1 MRLSPSPASLQS
13 SKGDIRYTSGMNWLQ
28 RVLLWCAARI
38 VPSLDKLLRTA
49 GGKLEYV
56 ELEMAN
62 LREKNSARR
71 DRIREEQQE
80 IRESLAMMGPQWS
93 AMAAQPRVGTSEALR
108 EAKAPDGVVM
118 LTERLWELELALE
131 DRGWVRE
138 ISTSQFEFSLMG
150 IQRIIAICRLY
161 ALKNPLIRRGIEL
174 SAFYLFGRGFSISSE
189 DPDENEVIQDFFNNP
204 RNAQEIGPRALF
216 QKEQQLWTD
225 GNIYWV
231 FFADSVTGEL
241 LVRTI
246 DPVEVVNI
254 ITNPDDASEEWYIH
268 RRWMAQVFD
277 AATGSKQPT
286 PRQAWYPALGYDPAV
301 KPVTIGPENVQVDWD
316 NPVMHWKEGFL
327 QKSLYGVPLA
337 YPAIDYGRGVKR
349 LIDNWCSIQ
358 EAMTRFAWQ
367 VETQGGLPAIANLKQ
382 TLATTLAIG
391 GDTYEQNPPP
401 TTASSWIS
409 GPGNKLTMS
418 KTSGMIDGPEVGRRV
433 AHLAYMIFGFP
444 ETFFADASVGTLAT
458 ADSLDRPSELKIK
471 QAQARWSEGLERM
484 GDTAIHYSDT
494 SPKGKLREARA
505 SKPKREKRATSGVK
519 VAWPSVLEHNIKDQ
533 IASIVEAMTLNGFE
547 CTGIDQRIG
556 IGLMLQEL
564 EVDNWQEVL
573 ELMYPEDEYDELIDR
588 TEILA
593 KQKEDALNPPV
604 APPVPGGDPGPTGA
618 PTPNPAKTQPGQ
630 PAPAQPPKLKTAKPK
645 REAADSAKIARA
657 VASLRR
663 ATSMLESR
671 SLRS

>member
-1 MRLSPSPASLQS
+1 
-13 SKGDIRYTSGMNWLQ
+13 MNWLQ

-38 VPSLDKLLRTA
+38 VPSLDKLLRTG

-161 ALKNPLIRRGIEL
+161 ALKNPLIRRGIQV
-174 SAFYLFGRGFSISSE
+174 SAFYVFGRGISITSDDE
-189 DPDENEVIQDFFNNP
+189 DENDALQAFFDNP
-204 RNAQEIGPRALF
+204 RNAQEISHRALVK
-216 QKEQQLWTD
+216 KEEQIWTD

-231 FFADSVTGEL
+231 FFSDEVTGEL

-246 DPVEVVNI
+246 DAVEVVDV

-301 KPVTIGPENVQVDWD
+301 KPVTIGPENVPVAWD
-316 NPVMHWKEGFL
+316 NPVMHWKEGGL
-327 QKSLYGVPLA
+327 QKWLYGVPLA
-337 YPAIDYGRGVKR
+337 YPAIDYGRAVKR

-409 GPGNKLTMS
+409 GPGNNLTMS

-433 AHLAYMIFGFP
+433 AHLCYMVFGLP
-444 ETFFADASVGTLAT
+444 ETFFADASVGTVAT
-458 ADSLDRPSELKIK
+458 ATSLDRPTELKFLE
-471 QAQARWSEGLERM
+471 AQERWREGLQRM
-484 GDTAIHYSDT
+484 GDYAILCSAIA
-494 SPKGKLREARA
+494 PKGKIREARA
-505 SKPKREKRATSGVK
+505 AKPKREQTAIGSTVK
-519 VAWPSVLEHNIKDQ
+519 VSFPSVLEHDVKDY
-533 IASIVEAMTLNGFE
+533 IGAIIEAMTLNGFE

-556 IGLMLQEL
+556 IGLLLQEL
-564 EVDNWQEVL
+564 NVENWQDVL
-573 ELMYPEDEYDELIDR
+573 ELMYPEDEYDELVDR

-618 PTPNPAKTQPGQ
+618 PTPNPAK
-630 PAPAQPPKLKTAKPK
+630 PK